1 MITASSNISN
11 MINSPVRQIAA
22 RVELYLGSALV
33 ETFNHNDKLQNI
45 SVERVCEEGKFFGF
59 GICQH
64 VKVKILD
71 KNREVNYITTAHS
84 LRIAYGVDGDYVYP
98 HPTFYITQSRR
109 DENTNELTIYGYDL
123 LYPAATRAVSD
134 FTFTTPYTIRSFA
147 RGCATFLN
155 ASSLVVQRVGE
166 HETCFDTEYPNGA
179 NMEGSENIRAVLDD
193 IAEATQ
199 TIYFVDSVDNLVFK
213 RLDGTAAADLQITKS
228 DYFTLDS
235 GYSRRLSGICH
246 ATELGDN
253 VSTSIDAI
261 GTTQYVRNNVFW
273 EMREDIAN
281 IVDNAV
287 AAIGGLTI
295 GQFDCTWR
303 GNFLLELGDKI
314 AITTK
319 DNLTLTSFLLDD
331 TIEYNGALQQTTK
344 YSYVEDDESASNDTS
359 LGAILNQTS
368 AKVDKVNKQ
377 IEILAGTAGLNQETL
392 ASLVI
397 NTDSINASLKKVEQT
412 TSEAIND
419 LNNDMATLTSKVNST
434 MTPEAIQLQIQ
445 TELASG
451 VGKISTTTGYT
462 FDEEG
467 LSIEKTGSEMKTQIT
482 EDGMSVY
489 RDSTKVLTANNIGVV
504 ARNLHAET
512 YLTIGTNSR
521 FEDYEGSRTGC
532 FWIGG

>member
-1 MITASSNISN
+1 MITVSSDISN
-11 MINSPVRQIAA
+11 MINSPVRKIGVK
-22 RVELYLGSALV
+22 VELYLGSTLV
-33 ETFNHNDKLQNI
+33 DVFKYDNKLVNT
-45 SVERVCEEGKFFGF
+45 SVERICEEGKFFGF

-64 VKVKILD
+64 AKVKLLD
-71 KNREVNYITTAHS
+71 KNREINYITTAHTMK
-84 LRIAYGVDGDYVYP
+84 ITYGVNGEYTYV
-98 HPTFYITQSRR
+98 HPTFYITQTRR

-123 LYPAATRAVSD
+123 LYSTSTRSIETLFINA
-134 FTFTTPYTIRSFA
+134 PYTIRTFGKA
-147 RGCATFLN
+147 CATFAGANGLD
-155 ASSLVVQRVGE
+155 VQGIGS
-166 HETCFDTEYPNGA
+166 HETCFTTEFPNGA
-179 NMEGSENIRAVLDD
+179 NLNGDETIREIFDD

-199 TIYFVDSVDNLVFK
+199 TIYYVDRWDNIVYK
-213 RLDGTAAADLQITKS
+213 RLDNTGEAALKITKS

-235 GYSRRLSGICH
+235 GYNRRLSGVCH

-253 VSTSIDAI
+253 ISASIDAI
-261 GTTQYVRNNVFW
+261 GTTQYVRNNIFW
-273 EMREDIAN
+273 ETREDIAN
-281 IVDNAV
+281 LVDNAV
-287 AAIGGLTI
+287 AAVGGIII
-295 GQFDCTWR
+295 GQFDCSWR

-314 AITTK
+314 EITTK
-319 DNLTLTSFLLDD
+319 DNLTLTSYLLDD
-331 TIEYNGALQQTTK
+331 TIEYNGSLKQTTK
-344 YSYVEDDESASNDTS
+344 YNYSEDDEAASNSTS
-359 LGAILNQTS
+359 LGEIINQTS

-377 IEILAGTAGLNQETL
+377 IEILAGAAGLNQETL

-397 NTDSINASLKKVEQT
+397 NTDNINATVKKIEQT
-412 TSEAIND
+412 TSEAINEI
-419 LNNDMATLTSKVNST
+419 NNDVATLTSKVNST

-521 FEDYEGSRTGC
+521 FEDYEGGRTGC